1 MPRIVPHNDERF
13 SWHGA
18 ISVQHTEH
26 WTQAWR
32 APHDKIGLFACE
44 SLQTRMA
51 MSTGVRLAF
60 RTNATELLLR
70 IEKADDES
78 SALDLCCDGALVASA
93 DIAGKEEIYFPGLP
107 EGDKVVEL
115 WLPQFGV
122 FRLKEIQLNEPTHL
136 ARFED
141 DREKWVTYGSSITHC
156 RTASSPTHTWPAI
169 AARGHDLNLTCLG
182 FGGQCHLDPMVAR
195 MIRDTP
201 ADYLSMKVG
210 INIYGANSLSERT
223 FRPAIVGAVQIIREK
238 HPRTPFVLVSPIF
251 GAQRES
257 EENKVG
263 FTLPKMRAEVA
274 AAVELLRAHGDENI
288 HYVDGLEI
296 FGPQDAH
303 LLPDN
308 LHPNAEGYALM
319 GQRFLDKVAR
329 VYFV

>member
-1 MPRIVPHNDERF
+1 M
-13 SWHGA
+13 
-18 ISVQHTEH
+18 
-26 WTQAWR
+26 
-32 APHDKIGLFACE
+32 
-44 SLQTRMA
+44 
-51 MSTGVRLAF
+51 RLAF

-78 SALDLCCDGALVASA
+78 SALDLCCDGELVASA
-93 DIAGKEEIYFPGLP
+93 DIAGKEEIYFPNLP
-107 EGDKVVEL
+107 EGDKVIKL

-141 DREKWVTYGSSITHC
+141 DRERWVTYGSSITHC

-169 AARGHDLNLTCLG
+169 AAREHDLNLTCLG

-201 ADYLSMKVG
+201 ADFLSMKVG
-210 INIYGANSLSERT
+210 INIYGSGSLNERT
-223 FRPAIVGAVQIIREK
+223 FRPAIIGAVQIIREK
-238 HPRTPFVLVSPIF
+238 HPQTPFVLVSSIF
-251 GAQRES
+251 GAHRET

-274 AAVELLRAHGDENI
+274 AAVETLRAHGDENI

-319 GQRFLDKVAR
+319 GQRFLEKVAR